1 MAPRARAGG
10 ALRGV
15 AIGVL
20 RAALRGVLVTFATT
34 RFDDLADFDVA
45 ADFRFETALAAVFF
59 AAPLPARLPAL
70 RGLAR
75 RAGFAAFRAAFRT
88 GFRPLERATVRELFR
103 AAFLVPPAAL
113 RLAITCS
120 LFGDRFQRSVRPE
133 ISARLP

>member
-1 MAPRARAGG
+1 VR
-10 ALRGV
+10 RG
-15 AIGVL
+15 
-20 RAALRGVLVTFATT
+20 LVTFATT
-34 RFDDLADFDVA
+34 RADDRVDFDLAA
-45 ADFRFETALAAVFF
+45 AFRFETAFGAVFF
-59 AAPLPARLPAL
+59 AAPPPARLLAPRAL
-70 RGLAR
+70 DR
-75 RAGFAAFRAAFRT
+75 RAGFAAFRTAFRT